1 MKLLFDENLSPK
13 LVALLSDIF
22 PECSHV
28 RDMGMA
34 SAADPLIWKYALEQN
49 LTIVSKDEDF
59 HHLSFLRGA
68 PPKVIGIHLGNS
80 STKLIAQLLRGR
92 QSLIKTF
99 DTDNT
104 AAFLALP

>member
-13 LVALLSDIF
+13 LVDLLSDIF

-28 RDMGMA
+28 RDIGMA
-34 SAADPLIWKYALEQN
+34 SASDPTIWQHALKEDLIV
-49 LTIVSKDEDF
+49 VSKDEDF

-80 STKLIAQLLRGR
+80 STKRVAQLLRER
-92 QSLIKTF
+92 HAQI
-99 DTDNT
+99 T
-104 AAFLALP
+104 AFNLESASAFLPLP